1 MRHVCHRYKKAV
13 TISAWFGTEE
23 SSVEIAEPGN
33 KQLLVVPNPV
43 KETAAVQFTT
53 TTQTEYTLQLTDASG
68 RVLQTQKGKSA
79 AGLNRV
85 YINVYSL
92 VPGQYFLT
100 MTGNNGEKQ
109 TTRLVKI

>member
-1 MRHVCHRYKKAV
+1 MRHVCHRYKSCYYKRLV
-13 TISAWFGTEE
+13 WHRRKQRGDM
-23 SSVEIAEPGN
+23 EPGN

-92 VPGQYFLT
+92 VPGQYF
-100 MTGNNGEKQ
+100 
-109 TTRLVKI
+109 